1 MLMGNSLSVSEIVD
15 FLLNLPIEQSI
26 AVWWYLRTIR
36 KESERI
42 AMVIELYLKEL
53 SKGQCPSKK

>member
-1 MLMGNSLSVSEIVD
+1 MLMGNTLSVSEIVD

-26 AVWWYLRTIR
+26 AVWWYLGRIR

-42 AMVIELYLKEL
+42 SMVI
-53 SKGQCPSKK
+53 